1 MVLHRLSQLPVLL
14 ELELA
19 NQLAL
24 ALERE
29 QEELE
34 LEELEL
40 EELELEWV
48 EQVWVAVLIPS
59 LVWVVWE
66 VWEECQ
72 CSQVWLQVVDPL
84 AWVEWVEQIW
94 IHKW

>member
-1 MVLHRLSQLPVLL
+1 MPHRHSQLPVLL
-14 ELELA
+14 ELELV
-19 NQLAL
+19 NQP
-24 ALERE
+24 ALELE
-29 QEELE
+29 QEPEQE
-34 LEELEL
+34 LEELVL
-40 EELELEWV
+40 VWV
-48 EQVWVAVLIPS
+48 ELVWVVVLIPS
-59 LVWVVWE
+59 LVWVAWEVWE

>member
-19 NQLAL
+19 NQL
-24 ALERE
+24 EP
-29 QEELE
+29 E
-34 LEELEL
+34 LEELVEL
-40 EELELEWV
+40 ELELEWV

-59 LVWVVWE
+59 LVWAVWE

-72 CSQVWLQVVDPL
+72 CSQVWLLVVDPP

>member
-19 NQLAL
+19 NQL
-24 ALERE
+24 EP
-29 QEELE
+29 E
-34 LEELEL
+34 LEELV
-40 EELELEWV
+40 ELELEWV

-59 LVWVVWE
+59 LVWAVWE
-66 VWEECQ
+66 VWEEWEECQ
-72 CSQVWLQVVDPL
+72 CSQVWQQAVDPL

>member
-1 MVLHRLSQLPVLL
+1 MVLHRHSQLPVLL

-19 NQLAL
+19 NQPAL
-24 ALERE
+24 QLELE
-29 QEELE
+29 PE
-34 LEELEL
+34 LEELVL
-40 EELELEWV
+40 VWV
-48 EQVWVAVLIPS
+48 ELVWVAVLIPS
-59 LVWVVWE
+59 LVWVAWEVWE

-72 CSQVWLQVVDPL
+72 CSQVWLLVVDPP

>member
-34 LEELEL
+34 
-40 EELELEWV
+40 ELELEWV

-59 LVWVVWE
+59 LVWAVWE
-66 VWEECQ
+66 EWEECQ
-72 CSQVWLQVVDPL
+72 CSQVWLQVADHL

>member
-19 NQLAL
+19 NQL
-24 ALERE
+24 EPG
-29 QEELE
+29 
-34 LEELEL
+34 LEELAEL
-40 EELELEWV
+40 VELELEWV

-59 LVWVVWE
+59 LVWAVWE

-84 AWVEWVEQIW
+84 AWVEWAEQI
-94 IHKW
+94 

>member
-1 MVLHRLSQLPVLL
+1 MVLHRLSQLPVPL

-19 NQLAL
+19 NQPAL
-24 ALERE
+24 ELERE

-34 LEELEL
+34 ELEL
-40 EELELEWV
+40 EWVEQVWV

-59 LVWVVWE
+59 LVWAVWE

-84 AWVEWVEQIW
+84 VWVEWVEQIW